1 MLMKKRI
8 LADTVF
14 TIIMMAAATLIS
26 FVFFHFGNKNSA
38 NITIVYTL
46 ALIIAALKT
55 SGYLYGAVSAVF
67 CVVAVNYFFSYPYF
81 KINFTLA
88 GYPLTFLGML
98 AISLITST
106 TTTAL
111 KRQRQAI
118 AEREKALAEAD
129 KEKLR
134 ANLLR
139 AVSHDLRTPLTGI
152 IGASSSY
159 LESFRDLSE
168 EERTELVS
176 NIKEDAQWL
185 LNMVENLLT
194 VTRIQND
201 SPDKV
206 KKTLEVVEEVVSEAI
221 LRLQKRHPGVKI
233 KVHMPNNFLML
244 PMDPTLIE
252 QVLINLIENAF
263 VHSGSSE
270 PVELAIHEEADS
282 VIFRVRDYGKGISEQ
297 QMPGL
302 FEGQQ
307 PAGTATDGYKGIG
320 IGLTICKTII
330 QAHGGAITAANHK
343 NGADFTFT
351 LPKEKED
358 SDNA

>member
-1 MLMKKRI
+1 MFI
-8 LADTVF
+8 NIPNNVQFIIDTFYNNNYEAFMVGGCVRDCLLGL
-14 TIIMMAAATLIS
+14 TPKDYDITT
-26 FVFFHFGNKNSA
+26 SA
-38 NITIVYTL
+38 LPNITESL
-46 ALIIAALKT
+46 FEKT
-55 SGYLYGAVSAVF
+55 I
-67 CVVAVNYFFSYPYF
+67 P
-81 KINFTLA
+81 
-88 GYPLTFLGML
+88 
-98 AISLITST
+98 
-106 TTTAL
+106 
-111 KRQRQAI
+111 
-118 AEREKALAEAD
+118 
-129 KEKLR
+129 
-134 ANLLR
+134 
-139 AVSHDLRTPLTGI
+139 TGI
-152 IGASSSY
+152 KHGTVTVVLDNEN
-159 LESFRDLSE
+159 LEVTTY
-168 EERTELVS
+168 RTEGNYLDNRHPESVEFVS

-252 QVLINLIENAF
+252 QVLINLMENAF